1 MTHAPIGVGIIG
13 VHPDRG
19 WASTAHVPALR
30 DLPQFRLSAVSHR
43 RIETARAS
51 AGKFGFEH
59 AVSSTEE
66 LVNHPDVDLVVITVR
81 VPEHLQLVTSALE
94 AGKSVFSEWPLG
106 MNLRDAET
114 MNSLA
119 AKKGVSAMIGLQT
132 RANPTLRHMRM
143 LIKQGYLG
151 EVLSASVIGSGIT
164 WGEELEEAFRYTL
177 DPSKGASMLHVPFAH
192 TIDALLF
199 ALDEDF
205 LGVSGTLVSRRQTIR
220 MMESK
225 EVVPLDVADQIAF
238 IGRLTSGGLVTSHF
252 RGGLSRATNF
262 HVEING
268 NRGDLLLTS
277 PVGYVGLGGFKLMG
291 AQADGTLRPI
301 SVPEDFSADDNVL
314 TGNVKK
320 LYELIASDMT
330 SGTLQSPTFG
340 DAVKLHRLINAIEQS
355 GGVARDV

>member
-1 MTHAPIGVGIIG
+1 MPHVPIRVGIIG

-30 DLPQFRLSAVSHR
+30 DLSQFRLSALSHS

-51 AGKFGFEH
+51 AAKFGFEH
-59 AVSSTEE
+59 AVSSTAE
-66 LVNHPDVDLVVITVR
+66 LVNHPEVDLVVVTVR
-81 VPEHLQLVTSALE
+81 VPEHLQLVTAALD

-106 MNLRDAET
+106 MNLQDAEAV
-114 MNSLA
+114 SALA
-119 AKKGVSAMIGLQT
+119 AARDVSAMIGLQT
-132 RANPTLRHMRM
+132 RANPTVLHMRK
-143 LIKQGYLG
+143 LIKEGYLG

-177 DPSKGASMLHVPFAH
+177 DSSKGASMLHVPFAH

-205 LGVSGTLVSRRQTIR
+205 LNVSGTLVSRRPTIR

-225 EVVPLDVADQIAF
+225 EVVPLDVPDQIAF
-238 IGRLTSGGLVTSHF
+238 TGKLTSGGLVTSHF

-268 NRGDLLLTS
+268 SRGDLLLTS

-291 AQADGTLRPI
+291 AQADETLHAI
-301 SVPEDFSADDNVL
+301 SVPDDFGANDNVL
-314 TGNVKK
+314 TGNVRK
-320 LYELIASDMT
+320 LYELFASDMT
-330 SGTLQSPTFG
+330 SGTHKSPTFG

-355 GGVARDV
+355 GGVARYV